1 MNIGQYGVN
10 SRFEKGLFAAL
21 LLSFPQE
28 GEKFMLSKLA
38 SEVGP
43 DSNAIMELLYKILLS
58 WTKLAMKCR

>member
-21 LLSFPQE
+21 LLSFLQE

-43 DSNAIMELLYKILLS
+43 DSNAIMEVLY
-58 WTKLAMKCR
+58 